1 MQPNGAT
8 VSALSQVTGWVRS
21 LLSLTFVAT
30 LLGLGLS
37 NVALRATWN
46 EVEDGILWVT
56 GPDGVTAA
64 DVAPDG
70 PGTESGIRAGDVL
83 LAIDGR
89 PVQRPADVV
98 ATLHAGQNG
107 TRLNYTVVR
116 LGAREVRQVR
126 LAPLYRG
133 NTPLY
138 YVLAAVGIFTLIVG
152 AAVRFR
158 RPGDEAT
165 LHFFWVCLAFFGA
178 FTFSFNGRLD
188 RLDWVFYWA
197 DAVSIL
203 LLPPLFL
210 HFTLVFPERPRSW
223 VRSTMGQRLLPLL
236 YLPALGLGLLRVVAI
251 ARAPVDAKFFTHV
264 LGILDRIDPLHLSI
278 CMAAGLAVLVHALS
292 HVRSVTARRQL
303 RWIERR
309 DVIAPEIERIRRRE
323 LEKRRGHC
331 VAPDDGGRVWRRG
344 VDSHAQ
350 QAGPRRVVRA
360 PAPE

>member
-1 MQPNGAT
+1 MQSNSAT
-8 VSALSQVTGWVRS
+8 ASAWSQAAGWVRS

-56 GPDGVTAA
+56 GPEGVTAA
-64 DVAPDG
+64 DVAPDS
-70 PGTESGIRAGDVL
+70 PAIESGILPGDVL

-89 PVQRPADVV
+89 PIQRPKDVV
-98 ATLHAGQNG
+98 TTLHAGQNG
-107 TRLNYTVVR
+107 TRLNYTVLR
-116 LGAREVRQVR
+116 LGAREVRQIT

-138 YVLAAVGIFTLIVG
+138 FVIAAVGIFTLIVG

-223 VRSTMGQRLLPLL
+223 VRSTSGQRLLPLL
-236 YLPALGLGLLRVVAI
+236 YLPALALGLLRV
-251 ARAPVDAKFFTHV
+251 
-264 LGILDRIDPLHLSI
+264 
-278 CMAAGLAVLVHALS
+278 
-292 HVRSVTARRQL
+292 
-303 RWIERR
+303 
-309 DVIAPEIERIRRRE
+309 
-323 LEKRRGHC
+323 
-331 VAPDDGGRVWRRG
+331 
-344 VDSHAQ
+344 
-350 QAGPRRVVRA
+350 
-360 PAPE
+360 

>member
-1 MQPNGAT
+1 M
-8 VSALSQVTGWVRS
+8 
-21 LLSLTFVAT
+21 
-30 LLGLGLS
+30 
-37 NVALRATWN
+37 
-46 EVEDGILWVT
+46 
-56 GPDGVTAA
+56 TAA

-89 PVQRPADVV
+89 PIQRPADVV

-116 LGAREVRQVR
+116 LGAREVRLVR
-126 LAPLYRG
+126 LVPLYRG

-264 LGILDRIDPLHLSI
+264 LGILDRIDPLYLSI
-278 CMAAGLAVLVHALS
+278 CMGAGLAVLVHA
-292 HVRSVTARRQL
+292 
-303 RWIERR
+303 
-309 DVIAPEIERIRRRE
+309 
-323 LEKRRGHC
+323 
-331 VAPDDGGRVWRRG
+331 
-344 VDSHAQ
+344 
-350 QAGPRRVVRA
+350 
-360 PAPE
+360 

>member
-1 MQPNGAT
+1 LRSTA
-8 VSALSQVTGWVRS
+8 VRS
-21 LLSLTFVAT
+21 SGPLTSF
-30 LLGLGLS
+30 
-37 NVALRATWN
+37 
-46 EVEDGILWVT
+46 
-56 GPDGVTAA
+56 
-64 DVAPDG
+64 
-70 PGTESGIRAGDVL
+70 
-83 LAIDGR
+83 
-89 PVQRPADVV
+89 

-116 LGAREVRQVR
+116 LGAREVRQIR

-210 HFTLVFPERPRSW
+210 HFTLVFPERPAQLGPQHDGATAAAAP
-223 VRSTMGQRLLPLL
+223 V
-236 YLPALGLGLLRVVAI
+236 PAGARPGPASRGGDR
-251 ARAPVDAKFFTHV
+251 ARA
-264 LGILDRIDPLHLSI
+264 G
-278 CMAAGLAVLVHALS
+278 
-292 HVRSVTARRQL
+292 
-303 RWIERR
+303 
-309 DVIAPEIERIRRRE
+309 
-323 LEKRRGHC
+323 
-331 VAPDDGGRVWRRG
+331 
-344 VDSHAQ
+344 
-350 QAGPRRVVRA
+350 
-360 PAPE
+360 